1 MYTFFVRRH
10 EDTSTARLLLEIC
23 SGPEG
28 LITYSAIREVHVR
41 PFGCHFPFS
50 LPVTDVGRTW
60 SVTLKCSTAQRTHS
74 WSRVATLSRVSRAY
88 RSHPGPVVG
97 ILARL
102 GHEAGLRPVNGNDVL
117 LVD

>member
-23 SGPEG
+23 SSPEG

-50 LPVTDVGRTW
+50 LPVTDVG
-60 SVTLKCSTAQRTHS
+60 
-74 WSRVATLSRVSRAY
+74 
-88 RSHPGPVVG
+88 
-97 ILARL
+97 
-102 GHEAGLRPVNGNDVL
+102 
-117 LVD
+117 